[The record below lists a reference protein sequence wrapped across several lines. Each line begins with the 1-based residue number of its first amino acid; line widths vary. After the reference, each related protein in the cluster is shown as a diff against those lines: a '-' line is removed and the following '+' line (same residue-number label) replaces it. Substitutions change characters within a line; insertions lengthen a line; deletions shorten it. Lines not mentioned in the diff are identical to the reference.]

1 MNLGNIDEGKRAMNQ
16 LAINTIGDELEAAA
30 AFCRS
35 EQLGLEITD
44 FAFPSILDE
53 NVNTRIDRHKE
64 ALAGI
69 SLISSHGPFF
79 EMIAASRDKAIVSV
93 VRDRHSAALTAS
105 IEIGAVYYVAHTNFN
120 PLIRDPSYR
129 KGWTERTLEFWLPFA
144 DKAGKENVTICLEN
158 VWEPVPDIQAELIA
172 AGNHPHLRATFD
184 NGHVLVFS
192 RIPAVKWI
200 ETLGP
205 ALAHCHLH
213 DNFGERDEHN
223 AVGQGNEDWPELITA
238 LKRHSLS
245 AVLVAESDRFE
256 HNKLSIE
263 RLRNFINS
271 I

>member
-1 MNLGNIDEGKRAMNQ
+1 MNQ
-16 LAINTIGDELEAAA
+16 LAINTVGDELEEAAS
-30 AFCRS
+30 FCKA
-35 EQLGLEITD
+35 EGVGIEITD
-44 FAFPSILDE
+44 FAFPWILDE
-53 NVNTRIDRHKE
+53 NPNSRIDRHKE

-79 EMIAASRDKAIVSV
+79 EMIAASRDTAIVSV
-93 VRDRHSAALTAS
+93 VRDRHSAALAAS
-105 IEIGAVYYVAHTNFN
+105 MEIGAVYYVAHTNFN

-129 KGWTERTLEFWLPFA
+129 KGWSQGTLDFWLPFA
-144 DKAGKENVTICLEN
+144 DKAGKKNVTICLEN
-158 VWEPVPDIQAELIA
+158 VWEPVPDIQAELIM
-172 AGNHPHLRATFD
+172 AGNHPHLKATFD

-192 RIPAVKWI
+192 AIPAVKWV

-205 ALAHCHLH
+205 MLAHCHLH

-223 AVGQGNEDWPELITA
+223 SIGRGNEDWLELITA
-238 LKRHSLS
+238 LKRHSPS
-245 AVLVAESDRFE
+245 AILVAESDRFE